1 METSKELIS
10 LDEDDEGKADQ
21 SDKTLLTN
29 NLVCLKVEVRSE
41 LNLGQWFLQLQEK
54 SLLGFA
60 SLLVSDTPGIR
71 YERDS

>member
-1 METSKELIS
+1 MRGVKLILKFASKI
-10 LDEDDEGKADQ
+10 DQ
-21 SDKTLLTN
+21 RTLTLF
-29 NLVCLKVEVRSE
+29 CLKVEVRSE

-71 YERDS
+71 